1 MTVITSPMHDSTMS
15 PEPVSAWPL
24 IAPHTRRRGRL
35 TDLVAG
41 VVRPD
46 RLRRLPGDVLIGMP
60 LSLVGHLV
68 GRNERV
74 RRFADVD

>member
-1 MTVITSPMHDSTMS
+1 MTTVPSPSHDSLLEHV
-15 PEPVSAWPL
+15 PAWPL
-24 IAPHTRRRGRL
+24 IAPRAHGRGRL

-68 GRNERV
+68 GRSEHV